1 MKKNKLDAIYKEIE
15 ALESKVPKLVVE
27 LILEAEKQLKG
38 QVSFEQTQEYDDNN
52 YYTNTVI
59 HSIDGVYFDSDYVM
73 NDLDEEELK
82 SELAKFSAEK
92 KKVKDLLHL
101 KDENEDEED
110 GQFYAV
116 FNYCKNK
123 KLTAKQFLTAFSMLD
138 AIKYHKI
145 PEDRINND

>member
-59 HSIDGVYFDSDYVM
+59 NSIDGVYFDSDYVM

-82 SELAKFSAEK
+82 AELAKFSSEK

-116 FNYCKNK
+116 LNYCKNK
-123 KLTAKQFLTAFSMLD
+123 KLTAEQFLTAFSMLD
-138 AIKYHKI
+138 LIKHHRI